1 VTPQSGLSLPAMAR
15 RTRATEDGRERFS
28 VALDISPGLAAFE
41 GHFPDTPILPAVA
54 QVDWAIRIAREEF
67 TLPPRFQSLRSLKF
81 LAIVQPPV
89 ELTLEL
95 TRAPDGRSVS
105 FTYLRRGTACSSG
118 RIEFADDAPGPDRSV
133 L

>member
-1 VTPQSGLSLPAMAR
+1 MARHAR
-15 RTRATEDGRERFS
+15 RTEDGCERLS
-28 VALDISPGLAAFE
+28 VALDISPALAAFE
-41 GHFPDTPILPAVA
+41 GHFPETPILPAVA

-67 TLPPRFQSLRSLKF
+67 TLPPRFQSLRALKF

-95 TRAPDGRSVS
+95 TRAADGRSVS
-105 FTYLRRGTACSSG
+105 FTYLRRGTTCSSG
-118 RIEFADDAPGPDRSV
+118 RIEFADDAARPDRSV

>member
-1 VTPQSGLSLPAMAR
+1 VTPLPKVAARSRDGDTLRLSLNVTP
-15 RTRATEDGRERFS
+15 E
-28 VALDISPGLAAFE
+28 LAAFN

-54 QVDWAIRIAREEF
+54 QVDWAVRIARDEF
-67 TLPPRFQSLRSLKF
+67 ALPAHFLALRALKF

-89 ELTLEL
+89 ELTLDL
-95 TRAPDGRSVS
+95 TRAPDGRSVA
-105 FTYLRRGTACSSG
+105 FTYQRAGTACSSG